1 MIVIRMSGG
10 LGNQMFQYALY
21 LELSALGREVAFDD
35 TTEYRTVLEDGTKRE
50 RRPKLLSVFGI
61 DYPVVSADVL
71 TRMTDSSMRLP
82 DRIRRKITGRRSER
96 IDDRDF
102 VFDRSFLAR
111 EDGYYCGC
119 FQSPGYWADAE
130 DEVRKAYTFPG
141 DLLRELPESAAF
153 EREIRALESKGIPTA
168 SIHLR
173 FGDYLAH
180 QDVYGGICTDAYYDR
195 AIALLRERF
204 PDIRFFVFSN
214 DAKMAK
220 AWIEERISAA
230 ETAAV
235 PAFSADE
242 RLSFAAKRDG
252 RSSVEKGRANHT
264 GVKDSSLFTLVTG
277 SDENHGY
284 ADMYLMSLCRH
295 HIIANSSFS
304 WWGAY
309 LGTAPSK
316 ITIAPSIWV
325 NEKDG
330 SSLQRT
336 DIFTGDMVRINPDG
350 MIASGGRLGEG
361 AQDHPLVSVIV
372 AAYNI
377 EPYIERAMASLC
389 GQTYRNLDI
398 IAVDDGSTDE
408 TGRILDRIAAG
419 DTRIRVIHK
428 ENGGL
433 SDARNAG
440 LSLVRGQYIAY
451 LDGDDYMDPG
461 MIEAMVRGALLGGA
475 GVTTVKYRDIFLSKD
490 VGECVQT
497 GNGQAA
503 PGSQTGESAGKAPAL
518 QTEKRIAQAHTSSGR
533 GALPRDGDSLSDTE
547 SDGLLFDTDKALD
560 IYVSTG
566 LKDNS
571 ERIILYNSVWS
582 KLFRRDVVEGVLF
595 PKGHNSEDIM
605 YTTKALCASPR
616 VCIIPEPYY
625 NYVQDREGSIMNR
638 RLGERRMRD
647 ELPFWQEHIEYL
659 RTHGFDAQA
668 VKAEY
673 YCCRRYLFYD
683 CEFRQQ
689 AELAPY
695 AQDLEA
701 RMRAKKAGIM
711 RVMRTAPCRTRGD
724 LARMRLFLLSPSLY
738 MQVSGWYEKTVAA
751 MKRKTNGRI

>member
-21 LELSALGREVAFDD
+21 LELSALGRQVSFDD
-35 TTEYRTVLEDGTKRE
+35 TTEYTTVLADGTKRE

-61 DYPVVSADVL
+61 DYPVVPADVL
-71 TRMTDSSMRLP
+71 TKMTDSSMRLS
-82 DRIRRKITGRRSER
+82 DRIRRKITGRRSAR

-102 VFDRSFLAR
+102 VFDRSFLER

-119 FQSPGYWADAE
+119 FQSPRYWADAE
-130 DEVRKAYTFPG
+130 EEVRRAYTFPEDILR
-141 DLLRELPESAAF
+141 DLTESAAF
-153 EREIRALESKGIPTA
+153 AQKIRALESKGVPTA

-173 FGDYLAH
+173 FGDYLTH

-195 AIALLRERF
+195 SIALLRERF
-204 PDIRFFVFSN
+204 PAIRFFVFSN
-214 DAKMAK
+214 DAKMAQ
-220 AWIEERISAA
+220 AWISKREDPAG
-230 ETAAV
+230 TALASV
-235 PAFSADE
+235 PASSAD
-242 RLSFAAKRDG
+242 SP
-252 RSSVEKGRANHT
+252 
-264 GVKDSSLFTLVTG
+264 LFTLVTG

-284 ADMYLMSLCRH
+284 ADMYLMSLCSH

-309 LGTAPSK
+309 LGGAPSK
-316 ITIAPSIWV
+316 ITIAPSFWI

-350 MIASGGRLGEG
+350 MIASGGRLGES
-361 AQDHPLVSVIV
+361 AQDQPLVSVIV

-377 EPYIERAMASLC
+377 APYIERAMTSLC

-408 TGRILDRIAAG
+408 TGKILDRIAAG
-419 DTRIRVIHK
+419 DARIRVIHK

-440 LSLVRGQYIAY
+440 LSLVRGQFIAY

-461 MIEAMVRGALLGGA
+461 MIMAMVRGALLGGA
-475 GVTTVKYRDIFLSKD
+475 GVTTVKYRDIFEASKSR
-490 VGECVQT
+490 GREEIPAKKGQT
-497 GNGQAA
+497 AAQEDRGCGNNRAAAGDAGTTPPEDAA
-503 PGSQTGESAGKAPAL
+503 PDRQGGTGTAEGSFA
-518 QTEKRIAQAHTSSGR
+518 
-533 GALPRDGDSLSDTE
+533 
-547 SDGLLFDTDKALD
+547 GLLFDRNQALD

-582 KLFRRDVVEGVLF
+582 KLFRRDIVEGALF

-605 YTTKALCASPR
+605 YTTRALCASPR

-625 NYVQDREGSIMNR
+625 NYVQDRAGSIMNR

-689 AELAPY
+689 EELMPY
-695 AQDLEA
+695 AQDLET
-701 RMRAKKAGIM
+701 RMQAKKEHIL

-724 LARMRLFLLSPSLY
+724 LARMRLFLASPSLY
-738 MQVSGWYEKTVAA
+738 MRVSGWYEKTVAA
-751 MKRKTNGRI
+751 LKRKTNGRI